1 MDTEKTFEQRLAEL
15 EKMVARMEAGQMSL
29 DDTLTSYETGMAMV
43 RALENELKAAEKR
56 LLVLSGGELT
66 EGGAVQ

>member
-1 MDTEKTFEQRLAEL
+1 
-15 EKMVARMEAGQMSL
+15 MVARMEAGQMSL